1 MFTGYRI
8 SKSQGFILKTAL
20 FVDFDNVYSGLR
32 RISTRGADRLARHP
46 AKWLQWL
53 TDNLPT
59 TGADAETTGNRRV
72 LVRRCYLNPVMFNQF
87 RRPFH
92 EAGFEIVDCPPTTA
106 SGKTS
111 TDIHLVLDTIDALQD
126 STHFDEFVVFSADA
140 DFSPL
145 LRRLRRHD
153 RRTIIFA
160 AGAMSESYKAAADAV
175 IDITTFIREALQ
187 LVEDE
192 SDLEIDQAFNPGA
205 QSLRL
210 GEFRKKAE
218 GSIRRLVLEASDP
231 VSLAKLAQQ
240 LQREVPGL
248 KESQWAGAGTFGALI
263 RQLSPAGVHFDFR
276 EELAFDLV
284 RKEKALSRQTIS
296 LLPPPQAEPNGAA
309 NKPSLV
315 DAKEASPMSSE
326 QIDDAAIRMIRQWMS
341 AAERPLHFSALGTE
355 LRKALP
361 QLVEGWNGA
370 PTLAA
375 YLQRL
380 ALEPLIR
387 GTLEDGST
395 FVLYDPDRHQA
406 PAGVV
411 GDTLV
416 SSMLRAAE
424 LPAIRAQDLA
434 RILHHARV
442 HMGQREPFEIAAVCR
457 KVSESLA
464 VENRHVPTKR
474 VVAVLQALI
483 FGGLDTTR
491 AFSDPLDLVTA
502 AMGVIL
508 SAWSRETQV
517 QADDE
522 ARQRLISWIAG
533 AGFSAPTES

>member
-1 MFTGYRI
+1 M
-8 SKSQGFILKTAL
+8 KTAL

-32 RISTRGADRLARHP
+32 RISTQGADRLARQP

-59 TGADAETTGNRRV
+59 TGADSETAANRRV

-160 AGAMSESYKAAADAV
+160 AGAMSESYKAAADAL
-175 IDITTFIREALQ
+175 IDIPTFIREALQ
-187 LVEDE
+187 LVEDD
-192 SDLEIDQAFNPGA
+192 SDADTDQVFDPGA

-218 GSIRRLVLEASDP
+218 GSIRRLVLEAADP

-248 KESQWAGAGTFGALI
+248 KDSQWAGAGTFGALI
-263 RQLSPAGVHFDFR
+263 RQLSPAGVHFDFK
-276 EELAFDLV
+276 EELAFDLA
-284 RKEKALSRQTIS
+284 RKEKANARPTNP
-296 LLPPPQAEPNGAA
+296 LPPPSLAEPNGAA
-309 NKPSLV
+309 NKPKS
-315 DAKEASPMSSE
+315 AEAQEASPVSSE
-326 QIDDAAIRMIRQWMS
+326 QLDEAAIRMIRQWMS
-341 AAERPLHFSALGTE
+341 TAQRPLHFSTLGTE

-361 QLVEGWNGA
+361 QLADGWNGA
-370 PTLAA
+370 PTLAG

-380 ALEPLIR
+380 ALEPLMR
-387 GTLEDGST
+387 GSLEDGST
-395 FVLYDPDRHQA
+395 FVLYDPERHQA

-416 SSMLRAAE
+416 SSMLRATE
-424 LPAIRAQDLA
+424 LPAIRAQDFA
-434 RILHHARV
+434 RILHHARL
-442 HMGQREPFEIAAVCR
+442 HMGQQEPFEIAAVSR

-464 VENRHVPTKR
+464 AENRHVPTKR
-474 VVAVLQALI
+474 VAAVLQALI
-483 FGGLDTTR
+483 FGGLDTTQ
-491 AFSDPLDLVTA
+491 AFSDPQDLITA

-508 SAWSRETQV
+508 SAWSREAQV

-522 ARQRLISWIAG
+522 ARQRLISWLA
-533 AGFSAPTES
+533 ATGFSAPTGN

>member
-1 MFTGYRI
+1 M
-8 SKSQGFILKTAL
+8 KTAL

-32 RISTRGADRLARHP
+32 RISTQGADRLARQP

-59 TGADAETTGNRRV
+59 TGAGSETAGNRRV

-175 IDITTFIREALQ
+175 IDIPTFIREALQ

-192 SDLEIDQAFNPGA
+192 SDLETDQAFDAGS

-218 GSIRRLVLEASDP
+218 GSIRRLVLEATDP

-248 KESQWAGAGTFGALI
+248 KDSQWAGAGTFGALI
-263 RQLSPAGVHFDFR
+263 RQLSPAGVHFDFK
-276 EELAFDLV
+276 EELAFDQV
-284 RKEKALSRQTIS
+284 RKEKASARQTIP
-296 LLPPPQAEPNGAA
+296 LLPPSQVAEPNGAA
-309 NKPSLV
+309 TKPSSA
-315 DAKEASPMSSE
+315 DAQEASPLSSD
-326 QIDDAAIRMIRQWMS
+326 QLDDAAIRMIRQWMS
-341 AAERPLHFSALGTE
+341 AAQRPLHFSTLGTE

-361 QLVEGWNGA
+361 QLVDGWNGA

-380 ALEPLIR
+380 ALEPLMR
-387 GTLEDGST
+387 GSLEDGST
-395 FVLYDPDRHQA
+395 FVLYDPERHQA

-416 SSMLRAAE
+416 SAMLRAAE
-424 LPAIRAQDLA
+424 LPAIRAQDFA
-434 RILHHARV
+434 RVLHHARV
-442 HMGQREPFEIAAVCR
+442 HMGQQEPFEIAAVSR

-464 VENRHVPTKR
+464 AENRHVPTKR
-474 VVAVLQALI
+474 VAAVLQALI
-483 FGGLDTTR
+483 FGGLDTTQ
-491 AFSDPLDLVTA
+491 AFSDPQDLITA
-502 AMGVIL
+502 AMDVIL

-522 ARQRLISWIAG
+522 ARQRLISWLVG
-533 AGFSAPTES
+533 SGLSAPAEN

>member
-1 MFTGYRI
+1 M
-8 SKSQGFILKTAL
+8 KTAL

-32 RISTRGADRLARHP
+32 RISTQGADRLARQP
-46 AKWLQWL
+46 AKWLRWL
-53 TDNLPT
+53 ADNLPVP
-59 TGADAETTGNRRV
+59 GADTDTPVNRRV

-126 STHFDEFVVFSADA
+126 ATHFDEFVVFSADA

-175 IDITTFIREALQ
+175 IDIPTFLREALQ
-187 LVEDE
+187 LVEE
-192 SDLEIDQAFNPGA
+192 EPEIENDQGFDADA
-205 QSLRL
+205 QAPRL
-210 GEFRKKAE
+210 GELRKRVEA
-218 GSIRRLVLEASDP
+218 SIRRLVLEAAEP
-231 VSLAKLAQQ
+231 VALPRLAQL
-240 LQREVPGL
+240 LQRELPGL
-248 KESQWAGAGTFGALI
+248 KDAQWAGAGSFGALL
-263 RQLSPAGVHFDFR
+263 RQLSPAGILIDFK
-276 EELAFDLV
+276 EELAFDQV
-284 RKEKALSRQTIS
+284 RKEKASARQAHVV
-296 LLPPPQAEPNGAA
+296 PPSTALVGAPEGA
-309 NKPSLV
+309 TTQPS
-315 DAKEASPMSSE
+315 AAGAQEAAPLSSE
-326 QIDDAAIRMIRQWMS
+326 QLDDAAVRLIRQWM
-341 AAERPLHFSALGTE
+341 AAAHRPLHFSTLGTE
-355 LRKALP
+355 LRKALAP
-361 QLVEGWNGA
+361 LADGWNGA

-380 ALEPLIR
+380 PLEPLMR

-395 FVLYDPDRHQA
+395 FVLYDPERHQA

-416 SSMLRAAE
+416 STMLRAAE
-424 LPAIRAQDLA
+424 LPAIRAQDFV
-434 RILHHARV
+434 RILHHARE
-442 HMGQREPFEIAAVCR
+442 HMGPQEPFEIAAVSR
-457 KVSESLA
+457 KVSESIA
-464 VENRHVPTKR
+464 AENRQVPTKR
-474 VVAVLQALI
+474 VAAVLQALI
-483 FGGLDTTR
+483 FGGLDTTQ
-491 AFSDPLDLVTA
+491 AFSDAQDLITA

-522 ARQRLISWIAG
+522 ARQRLISWLEG
-533 AGFSAPTES
+533 SGMPAPTGN